1 MPFIC
6 DCTIKFRLQI
16 SDIWQNV
23 CYCDWVKLMI
33 HGIGPG
39 DDEQAF
45 ETILREIEVC
55 KNIFTKW
62 YIIFENTGLDLHL
75 NC

>member
-1 MPFIC
+1 
-6 DCTIKFRLQI
+6 
-16 SDIWQNV
+16 
-23 CYCDWVKLMI
+23 MI